1 LKVLVELID
10 LSLRVA
16 GMLALCALAIPEKN
30 QTAQTVHALAVTLL
44 T

>member
-1 LKVLVELID
+1 MKILVELVD
-10 LSLRVA
+10 LLLRVA

-30 QTAQTVHALAVTLL
+30 QTAQAVHALAVTLL